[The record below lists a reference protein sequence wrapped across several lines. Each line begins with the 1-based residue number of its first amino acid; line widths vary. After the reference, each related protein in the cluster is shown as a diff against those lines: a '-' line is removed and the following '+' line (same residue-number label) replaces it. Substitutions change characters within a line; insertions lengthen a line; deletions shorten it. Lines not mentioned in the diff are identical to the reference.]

1 MEARTLNNVSAMPA
15 PTWHWLHMN
24 DATVEVPEGLDAAS
38 DFAIDAAEGT
48 SGAFDA
54 AMAAAQKAWD
64 AEHEGYEYQ
73 RNYTDEQAEKLGGT
87 SLSAYQQGVDEVE
100 ASKDLARMFDMGMG
114 GDATAYLREV
124 AGTARVIE
132 AKRGEHA
139 SASVRIAGL
148 DGHANVA
155 ALDIVAAADSELDVC
170 ITVDSP
176 TPGTGLTGSTIRVF
190 AGDNAKVTI
199 TRVQT
204 LDDSWIDLD
213 DMGLFLGN
221 QADVQI
227 NQTVL
232 GAGKTYTGL
241 AGDLRGTAAN
251 ANVVTRYLGHG
262 DQKID
267 FNYTLRHHGRKTTCN
282 LYANGVLAGTSTK
295 TLRGT
300 IDLIRGAKGAEGKE
314 TDNVLLVD
322 EGVHNKTVPTILCNE
337 DDVMGNH
344 GATIGHIRKEQMF
357 YMASRGLSQKQA
369 EAMFVSASL
378 EDAYIE
384 APNDATREAVVRLG
398 NKLVD
403 GFGELVEDKEE
414 ELA

>member
-48 SGAFDA
+48 AGAFDD

-87 SLSAYQQGVDEVE
+87 SLSAYQKGVDEVE

-114 GDATAYLREV
+114 GDATAFLREV

-139 SASVRIAGL
+139 NASVRIAGL

-267 FNYTLRHHGRKTTCN
+267 FNYT
-282 LYANGVLAGTSTK
+282 
-295 TLRGT
+295 
-300 IDLIRGAKGAEGKE
+300 
-314 TDNVLLVD
+314 
-322 EGVHNKTVPTILCNE
+322 
-337 DDVMGNH
+337 
-344 GATIGHIRKEQMF
+344 
-357 YMASRGLSQKQA
+357 
-369 EAMFVSASL
+369 
-378 EDAYIE
+378 
-384 APNDATREAVVRLG
+384 
-398 NKLVD
+398 
-403 GFGELVEDKEE
+403 
-414 ELA
+414 

>member
-1 MEARTLNNVSAMPA
+1 
-15 PTWHWLHMN
+15 
-24 DATVEVPEGLDAAS
+24 
-38 DFAIDAAEGT
+38 
-48 SGAFDA
+48 
-54 AMAAAQKAWD
+54 
-64 AEHEGYEYQ
+64 
-73 RNYTDEQAEKLGGT
+73 
-87 SLSAYQQGVDEVE
+87 
-100 ASKDLARMFDMGMG
+100 
-114 GDATAYLREV
+114 
-124 AGTARVIE
+124 
-132 AKRGEHA
+132 
-139 SASVRIAGL
+139 
-148 DGHANVA
+148 
-155 ALDIVAAADSELDVC
+155 
-170 ITVDSP
+170 
-176 TPGTGLTGSTIRVF
+176 
-190 AGDNAKVTI
+190 
-199 TRVQT
+199 
-204 LDDSWIDLD
+204 
-213 DMGLFLGN
+213 MGLFLGN

-267 FNYTLRHHGRKTTCN
+267 FNYTLRHHGRKTTCD